1 MLEIDQN
8 LKFIFLNFER
18 GDGQAVFSVK
28 KPLPCKTADL
38 YQLHKGCPV
47 CGGRRSRTEGG
58 TASIVWRRRHA
69 RPRRRAWR
77 FLLKRHRKFFTR
89 SSNVPAACKGA
100 LKFSART
107 IPRHPAPRLGKG
119 AAASRPFSP
128 VSFAGC
134 PAARKSLPHPFVIR
148 SITEVAGC
156 PAARKSLL
164 PRRAPIMPA
173 ARFARFL
180 KRELFF
186 FTNRGGIPM
195 R

>member
-18 GDGQAVFSVK
+18 GDGQAVFSMR

-89 SSNVPAACKGA
+89 GSNVPAACKGA
-100 LKFSART
+100 LKFFART
-107 IPRHPAPRLGKG
+107 IPRHPAPQLGKG

-134 PAARKSLPHPFVIR
+134 P
-148 SITEVAGC
+148 T
-156 PAARKSLL
+156 ARKSLL
-164 PRRAPIMPA
+164 PRRVPIMPA
-173 ARFARFL
+173 TRFARFL

>member
-18 GDGQAVFSVK
+18 GDGQAVFSMR

-69 RPRRRAWR
+69 RPWRRAWR

-89 SSNVPAACKGA
+89 SSNVPTAC
-100 LKFSART
+100 
-107 IPRHPAPRLGKG
+107 KG

-134 PAARKSLPHPFVIR
+134 PAARKSL
-148 SITEVAGC
+148 
-156 PAARKSLL
+156 L
-164 PRRAPIMPA
+164 PRRVPIMPA
-173 ARFARFL
+173 TRFARFL

>member
-18 GDGQAVFSVK
+18 GDGQAVFSVR

-58 TASIVWRRRHA
+58 TASIVWRRRQSPPPG
-69 RPRRRAWR
+69 RGRRV
-77 FLLKRHRKFFTR
+77 LVKRHPKFLNR
-89 SSNVPAACKGA
+89 GAKGPAGCKGA
-100 LKFSART
+100 LKFFART
-107 IPRHPAPRLGKG
+107 IPRHPAPQLGKG

-134 PAARKSLPHPFVIR
+134 P
-148 SITEVAGC
+148 T
-156 PAARKSLL
+156 ARKSLL
-164 PRRAPIMPA
+164 PRRVPIMPA
-173 ARFARFL
+173 TRFARFL